1 MNYKKNRCK
10 PSLFSFF
17 FLCFGLYLLA
27 QLRIEYIAIRPETN
41 SWQTLKTASNT
52 VFFHGLS
59 VLSVGMIKAGTELAR
74 IKNNFN
80 NETSFETSNQTLTH
94 EQTLN
99 QNTTHAQEHLTPNA
113 QEIHKKIFATQEQE
127 SSHKEKLS
135 KQENHE
141 SLNTH
146 YQEIKSENNTLEKEE
161 EKTENN
167 SKIAANTLDPQLFT
181 YIDTLENQLTSAQK
195 YILREEAVDYSDHT
209 INVLSEEIKSLKSYA
224 NYIETE
230 YGNEHHKEV
239 FHRKLLTLVNKSE
252 QLLTAI
258 TEELTGIDQAF
269 QPSSSIDAGI
279 EHNKTILAQLKTQ
292 LS

>member
-10 PSLFSFF
+10 PSLLSCF
-17 FLCFGLYLLA
+17 FLCFGLYLLM
-27 QLRIEYIAIRPETN
+27 QLRVEYVATRPETN
-41 SWQTLKTASNT
+41 SWQTLKTASGT
-52 VFFHGLS
+52 VALHGLS
-59 VLSVGMIKAGTELAR
+59 VLSAGMINIGTQLAR
-74 IKNNFN
+74 IKNKLN
-80 NETSFETSNQTLTH
+80 NNALPEASEQALTH
-94 EQTLN
+94 EQPLVQDVVHSQEN
-99 QNTTHAQEHLTPNA
+99 LTHDA
-113 QEIHKKIFATQEQE
+113 QEIHKKIFETQEQHENKNLVTVKHPEEHQEKSAQKDHENKEE
-127 SSHKEKLS
+127 SHTDAPVEKLAI
-135 KQENHE
+135 NP
-141 SLNTH
+141 
-146 YQEIKSENNTLEKEE
+146 
-161 EKTENN
+161 
-167 SKIAANTLDPQLFT
+167 LDPSAFA
-181 YIDTLENQLTSAQK
+181 YIDTLEDQLTSAQK

-279 EHNKTILAQLKTQ
+279 EHNKTILAQLRTQ